1 MRFRRGPWASYLGRR
16 MRSSGLLL
24 AGVALTVFITTAAV
38 TAVAT
43 FGTQVLPQGANRQL
57 AGSPG
62 LSMTVIGLVGAQ
74 QAAADTAVISQR
86 AGTALGGARFQF
98 DTALWSDPLTITAP
112 DGQASGEAEVASA
125 TRLTAHAALIAGRW
139 PAVGGPGEPVETAVP
154 LSVATRLRV
163 SPGAVL
169 AVRDSNTGAR
179 SRLRVTGV
187 YRQQD
192 ATAPYWNLDA
202 IWTCGASSVG
212 CFTAGGPMVVA
223 PGVFGASA
231 ARGFSVDQASWV
243 VVPDSGAIPPADFGA
258 VAGRISATETFLQ
271 QYQPLGG
278 LVVNGQLPADLTSAA
293 GELTAARSLLAI
305 AALLLLLPAAGALV
319 LAGRLLAVRRE
330 EEHALLAARGATRWA
345 MAAPALGE
353 SLLTAAV
360 AAVAGVFAGTRVA
373 DLLARTG
380 LLHGDGLALAG
391 IPGDAWWLAAAVV
404 VLTAATVT
412 WPVLRARPPGTVRVR
427 RGRQAAL
434 AGAAEAGGDL
444 ALLAL
449 AGLAVWQLHDYTP
462 SAGTGIDPVV
472 VIAPALALA
481 AVTLIPIRLLPLAAS
496 GLNWV
501 AAASKRIGTAMA
513 SWEISRLPV
522 RRAGPVL
529 LTVLAV
535 ATSTLALTSYASW
548 RQSAQDQ
555 AAFTTGADVRIDT
568 PSPVGLAAVPSIS
581 RAPGVAAAMPAATA
595 DLGTGSLLAL
605 DTRAAAA
612 TVLLRPDLA
621 PMPPATLWRMLAPSG
636 AAGVPLPGH
645 PVRLQLTARA
655 VPPSG
660 VPQAPGSA
668 AANAYPAFAEVAD
681 SFGDVFALPAGT
693 VPPDGRGH
701 PLTVSLGGSYPLR
714 LIGLNLAA
722 PASGAGQGGNGG
734 AGSSPIRQGE
744 ARPTVTAAAVS
755 DSATGPF
762 TPLAGS
768 AALAGW
774 AQSASP
780 STGTVAVTATA
791 ATPAALPG
799 IATAAFLQAN
809 NAAVGNVFP
818 AAVGGVTV
826 PVKIVAAVSAFPTVT
841 GADGALIVDLAAAQG
856 YLAAKA
862 QQPLPVTSWWLSA
875 APGAAPAPPVP
886 ADAVVTDRAAVT
898 ADLFGDSLTA
908 APQQAAL
915 AVAIAV
921 TLLAVLGFA
930 VSVAASLR
938 ERRARS
944 ALLKALGVP
953 LAAQVRQLC
962 AEELLLSIPAGLV
975 GLAAGVGLAHLLTSA
990 VVLTPGGTTP
1000 VPPVVPEVPLGWAAL
1015 LAAGICLL
1023 PAAVALAAGARRDD
1037 TAAQLR
1043 GAEAT

>member
-1 MRFRRGPWASYLGRR
+1 MGSRHGPWASYLGRR
-16 MRSSGLLL
+16 IRSSGLLL

-57 AGSPG
+57 ARSPG
-62 LSMTVIGLVGAQ
+62 MSMTVIGLVGAR
-74 QAAADTAVISQR
+74 QAAADTAVIR
-86 AGTALGGARFQF
+86 AQADAALGGARYQL
-98 DTALWSDPLTITAP
+98 DSALWSDPLTITAP
-112 DGQASGEAEVASA
+112 DGLASSGAEAAA
-125 TRLTAHAALIAGRW
+125 PTQLTAHAALIAGRW
-139 PAVGGPGEPVETAVP
+139 PAVGGPGEPVETALP
-154 LSVATRLRV
+154 LPVASRLRV

-179 SRLRVTGV
+179 TRLRVTGV
-187 YRQQD
+187 YRQED
-192 ATAPYWNLDA
+192 PAAPYWNLDA

-223 PGVFGASA
+223 PGAFASGAPGA
-231 ARGFSVDQASWV
+231 AGGLGVDQASWV
-243 VVPDSGAIPPADFGA
+243 MVPDSGAIPPAGFGA
-258 VAGRISATETFLQ
+258 VASRITTTETFLQ
-271 QYQPLGG
+271 QYAPLGG

-305 AALLLLLPAAGALV
+305 GALLLLLPAAGALV

-330 EEHALLAARGATRWA
+330 DEHALLAARGATRWA
-345 MAAPALGE
+345 MAGPALAE
-353 SLLTAAV
+353 SLLAAGV

-373 DLLARTG
+373 GLLARAG
-380 LLHGDGLALAG
+380 LLHGDGLTLAG
-391 IPGDAWWLAAAVV
+391 IPGDAWWLAAIVLL
-404 VLTAATVT
+404 LTAATVT
-412 WPVLRARPPGTVRVR
+412 YPVLRAQPPGTVRVR

-462 SAGTGIDPVV
+462 SGGAGVDPVV
-472 VIAPALALA
+472 AVAPALALA
-481 AVTLIPIRLLPLAAS
+481 AVSLIPIRLLPLAS
-496 GLNWV
+496 RGLNSV
-501 AAASKRIGTAMA
+501 AAGSKHIGTAMA

-535 ATSTLALTSYASW
+535 ATSTLALASYASW
-548 RQSAQDQ
+548 RQSARDQ
-555 AAFTTGADVRIDT
+555 AAFTTGADLRVDT
-568 PSPVGLAAVPSIS
+568 PSPVSLAAVPSIS
-581 RAPGVAAAMPAATA
+581 RAPGVAAAMPAASA

-605 DTRAAAA
+605 DARAAGAA
-612 TVLLRPDLA
+612 VLLRPDLA
-621 PMPPATLWRMLAPSG
+621 PAPETTLWRMLTPAGAP
-636 AAGVPLPGH
+636 AGVPLPGR
-645 PVRLQLTARA
+645 PARLRLTALA

-660 VPQAPGSA
+660 VAESPRSA
-668 AANAYPAFAEVAD
+668 AASAYPAFAEVAD
-681 SFGDVFALPAGT
+681 SLGDVFALPAGSL
-693 VPPDGRGH
+693 PPDGRDH
-701 PLTVSLGGSYPLR
+701 TLTVPLGGSYPLR
-714 LIGLNLAA
+714 LIGLSLAA
-722 PASGAGQGGNGG
+722 PASGAG
-734 AGSSPIRQGE
+734 A
-744 ARPTVTAAAVS
+744 ARPAVTAVAVAA
-755 DSATGPF
+755 SATGPF
-762 TPLAGS
+762 TPVAAGLAD
-768 AALAGW
+768 W
-774 AQSASP
+774 RQSASP
-780 STGTVAVTATA
+780 STGTVAVTATT
-791 ATPAALPG
+791 ATPAVVPG

-809 NAAVGNVFP
+809 NAAVGSVFP
-818 AAVGGVTV
+818 AAVGGATV
-826 PVKIVAAVSAFPTVT
+826 PVKIAAAVSAFPTVT
-841 GADGALIVDLAAAQG
+841 GADGALIVDLAAVQD
-856 YLAAKA
+856 YLAGKA
-862 QQPLPVTSWWLSA
+862 QQPLAVTSWWLR
-875 APGAAPAPPVP
+875 AAPAAPAAPAIP

-898 ADLFGDSLTA
+898 AGLFGDSLTA

-915 AVAIAV
+915 AVGVAV

-953 LAAQVRQLC
+953 MSAQARQLC
-962 AEELLLSIPAGLV
+962 AEELVLSIPAALV
-975 GLAAGVGLAHLLTSA
+975 GLAAGVGLAHLLISA

-1000 VPPVVPEVPLGWAAL
+1000 VPPVVPEVPLGWAAV

>member
-1 MRFRRGPWASYLGRR
+1 MGSRRGPWASYLGRR
-16 MRSSGLLL
+16 IRSSGLLL

-43 FGTQVLPQGANRQL
+43 FDTQVLPQGANRQL
-57 AGSPG
+57 ARSPAM
-62 LSMTVIGLVGAQ
+62 SMTVVGLVGAR
-74 QAAADTAVISQR
+74 QAAADTAVIR
-86 AGTALGGARFQF
+86 AQTDAALGGARYQL
-98 DTALWSDPLTITAP
+98 DNALWSDPLTITAP
-112 DGQASGEAEVASA
+112 DGLASSGAEVAA
-125 TRLTAHAALIAGRW
+125 PTQLTAHAALIAGRW
-139 PAVGGPGEPVETAVP
+139 PAAGGPGEPVETALP
-154 LSVATRLRV
+154 LSVASRLRV

-179 SRLRVTGV
+179 TRLRVTGV
-187 YRQQD
+187 YRQED
-192 ATAPYWNLDA
+192 PGAPYWNLDG

-223 PGVFGASA
+223 PGVFGATGGFA
-231 ARGFSVDQASWV
+231 ADQASWV
-243 VVPDSGAIPPADFGA
+243 MVPDSGAIPLADFGA
-258 VAGRISATETFLQ
+258 VASRITTTENFLQ
-271 QYQPLGG
+271 QYTPLGG
-278 LVVNGQLPADLTSAA
+278 LFASGQLPADLTSAA

-305 AALLLLLPAAGALV
+305 GALLLLLPAAGALV

-345 MAAPALGE
+345 LAGPALAE
-353 SLLTAAV
+353 SLLIAGV
-360 AAVAGVFAGTRVA
+360 AAVAGVFAGTSVA
-373 DLLARTG
+373 DLLARAG
-380 LLHGDGLALAG
+380 LLHGDGLTLAG
-391 IPGDAWWLAAAVV
+391 IPGDAWWLAAIVLL
-404 VLTAATVT
+404 LTAAIVT
-412 WPVLRARPPGTVRVR
+412 YPVLRARPPGTVRAR

-462 SAGTGIDPVV
+462 SAGAGVDPVV
-472 VIAPALALA
+472 AVAPTLALA
-481 AVTLIPIRLLPLAAS
+481 AVSLIPIRLLPLAS
-496 GLNWV
+496 KGLNWV

-535 ATSTLALTSYASW
+535 ATSTLALSSYASW
-548 RQSAQDQ
+548 RQSARDQ
-555 AAFTTGADVRIDT
+555 AAFTTGTDLRVDT
-568 PSPVGLAAVPSIS
+568 PSQVGLAAVPSIT
-581 RAPGVAAAMPAATA
+581 RAPGVAAAMPAASA

-605 DTRAAAA
+605 DARAAAA
-612 TVLLRPDLA
+612 TVLLRPDLV
-621 PMPPATLWRMLAPSG
+621 PVPEATLWRMITPAGAP
-636 AAGVPLPGH
+636 AGVPLPGR
-645 PVRLQLTARA
+645 PARLRLIAQA

-660 VPQAPGSA
+660 VPEAPRSA
-668 AANAYPAFAEVAD
+668 AADAYPAFAEVAD
-681 SFGDVFALPAGT
+681 LLGDVFALPAGS

-701 PLTVSLGGSYPLR
+701 ALTVPLAGSYPLR

-722 PASGAGQGGNGG
+722 PASGAGT
-734 AGSSPIRQGE
+734 AK
-744 ARPTVTAAAVS
+744 AAVTAAAVS
-755 DSATGPF
+755 ASATGPF
-762 TPLAGS
+762 TAMTGG
-768 AALAGW
+768 ALAGW
-774 AQSASP
+774 RESASP
-780 STGTVAVTATA
+780 STGTVAVTAT
-791 ATPAALPG
+791 PAAPAPIPG
-799 IATAAFLQAN
+799 IATAAFLRAN
-809 NAAVGNVFP
+809 NAAVGSVFP
-818 AAVGGVTV
+818 AAVGGATV

-841 GADGALIVDLAAAQG
+841 GADGALLVDLAAAQD
-856 YLAAKA
+856 YLAGKA
-862 QQPLPVTSWWLSA
+862 QQPLAVTSWWLRA
-875 APGAAPAPPVP
+875 APGAAAAPAVP
-886 ADAVVTDRAAVT
+886 AGATVTDRAAVT

-915 AVAIAV
+915 AVGVAV

-953 LAAQVRQLC
+953 MSAQVRQLC
-962 AEELLLSIPAGLV
+962 AEELLLSIPAGLA
-975 GLAAGVGLAHLLTSA
+975 GLAAGAALAHLLISA
-990 VVLTPGGTTP
+990 VVLTPGGTAP
-1000 VPPVVPEVPLGWAAL
+1000 VPPVLPEVPLGWAAV
-1015 LAAGICLL
+1015 LAAGICVL